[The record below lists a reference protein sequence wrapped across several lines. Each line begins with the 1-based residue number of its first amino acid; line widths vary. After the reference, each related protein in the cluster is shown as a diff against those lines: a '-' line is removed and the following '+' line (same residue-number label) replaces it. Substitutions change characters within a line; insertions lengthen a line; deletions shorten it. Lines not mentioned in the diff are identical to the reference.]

1 MAPKRGKEKLLD
13 PSLWVSMVPFGAGG
27 TTKPNNYRSIIDAIG
42 ENKDNLAYAWRILNH
57 GVCDGCALGTTGM
70 RDWTLDQVH
79 LCNVRLRLLRLNT
92 APALDS
98 DLLRDVGK
106 LRGKKSTEL
115 HNLGRLPYPMVR
127 RRGEPGFTRVHWD
140 EALDIV
146 AERLRGTTPDRLGVY
161 MTSRGQPNENYY
173 AAQKAVRALGTNS
186 IDSAARL
193 CHSPSTAALKD
204 AIGAAATTCSYTD
217 LIGTDLI
224 VFIGSNVAQNQ
235 PVMMKYLYHARKS
248 GTKVAVVNTYREPA
262 MEHYWVPS
270 NIESALFGTKMTDR
284 FFLVGVGGDIA
295 FLNGALKYMIERDWV
310 DRDFIDGFTTGF
322 SEMSA
327 QLDGQGWEAL
337 ETASGTTRHEM
348 LELARMLGNARTA
361 VIVWSMGVTQ
371 HSFGE
376 QAVRAVVNI
385 GLSRGFVGRE
395 KCGLMPIRGHSGVQG
410 GAEMGAYA
418 TSFPGGLPITVD
430 SARDLSGFWGFEV
443 PATPGLSAPEMV
455 DAAHEGLLDVLVT
468 SGGNFTEVLPEPA
481 YVRQALQR
489 VPLRVHLDIVLS
501 AQMLVDPADTVVLL
515 PAQTRYEMKGGVTET
530 STERRV
536 IFSPEIPGPRIEE
549 ARAEWEVLT
558 ELARRSR
565 PEVAPLLRFSGT
577 PEIREEI
584 SRLVPSYAL
593 MRTLGAEGDQFQCG
607 GPMLCAG
614 WRFPTADGK
623 ARFSAV
629 ALPPERFVP
638 EGAFVVTTRRGRQF
652 NSMVQGDRDTHT
664 GADRDAVLINPDDAI
679 ALGATEGAPVVLRSD
694 RGEMAGR
701 ARIAPVTR
709 GTLQVHWP
717 EGAMLLDRA
726 RRDRAS
732 GIPDYTAVV
741 SVEVGTAAAGAVAA
755 AEAVAG
761 SGD

>member
-1 MAPKRGKEKLLD
+1 
-13 PSLWVSMVPFGAGG
+13 
-27 TTKPNNYRSIIDAIG
+27 
-42 ENKDNLAYAWRILNH
+42 
-57 GVCDGCALGTTGM
+57 
-70 RDWTLDQVH
+70 
-79 LCNVRLRLLRLNT
+79 
-92 APALDS
+92 
-98 DLLRDVGK
+98 
-106 LRGKKSTEL
+106 
-115 HNLGRLPYPMVR
+115 
-127 RRGEPGFTRVHWD
+127 
-140 EALDIV
+140 
-146 AERLRGTTPDRLGVY
+146 VY
-161 MTSRGQPNENYY
+161 VTSRGQPNENYY

-204 AIGAAATTCSYTD
+204 ALGVAATTCSYTD
-217 LIGTDLI
+217 LIGTDLV

-270 NIESALFGTKMTDR
+270 NAESAIFGTKMTDR
-284 FFLVGVGGDIA
+284 FFQVSVGGDIA
-295 FLNGALKYMIERDWV
+295 FLNGALKYMIEREWV
-310 DRDFIDGFTTGF
+310 DRAFIDGFTDGF
-322 SEMSA
+322 TEMSA
-327 QLDGQGWEAL
+327 QLDGQGWGAL
-337 ETASGTTRHEM
+337 EAASGTSRHEM
-348 LELARMLGNARTA
+348 LEFARMLANAKTA

-376 QAVRAVVNI
+376 EAVRAVVNI

-430 SARDLSGFWGFEV
+430 NASHLSGFWGFEV
-443 PATPGLSAPEMV
+443 PAAPGFTAPEMV

-501 AQMLVDPADTVVLL
+501 AQMLVDPAGTVVLL
-515 PAQTRYEMKGGVTET
+515 PVQTRYEMKGGVTET

-536 IFSPEIPGPRIEE
+536 IFSPEIRGPRIKE
-549 ARAEWEVLT
+549 ARPEWEVFT
-558 ELARRSR
+558 ELARRAR
-565 PEVAPLLRFSGT
+565 PELASLLRFSGT

-593 MRTLGAEGDQFQCG
+593 MRTLGAEGDQFQYG

-623 ARFSAV
+623 AHFSAV
-629 ALPPERFVP
+629 ALPERVVP
-638 EGAFVVTTRRGRQF
+638 EGAFLVTTRRGRQF
-652 NSMVQGDRDTHT
+652 NSMVQGERDGHT
-664 GADRDAVLINPDDAI
+664 GAGRDAVLINPDDAL
-679 ALGATEGAPVVLRSD
+679 AVGVADGGAVLLRSES
-694 RGEMAGR
+694 GEMAGR
-701 ARIAPVTR
+701 ALIAPVTR

-717 EGAMLLDRA
+717 EGSMLLDRA

-741 SVEVGTAAAGAVAA
+741 RVEVGQAVAGAGKAGKAAAAGAVA
-755 AEAVAG
+755 G
-761 SGD
+761 PGD